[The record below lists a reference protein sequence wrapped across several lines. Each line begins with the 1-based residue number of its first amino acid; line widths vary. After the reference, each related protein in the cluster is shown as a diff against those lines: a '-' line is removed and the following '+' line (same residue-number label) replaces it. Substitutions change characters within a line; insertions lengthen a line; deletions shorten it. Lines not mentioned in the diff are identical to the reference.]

1 MQNKKIN
8 VSREGYKMSFA
19 NVARNQPNLT
29 RTENN
34 AVAMKSTGSALVDLF
49 GTIGALRQKDDEYII
64 QEFNKAQEEN
74 FLLAT
79 KMLFYARNVRG
90 GLGERRTFRIILRH
104 LAFFNPDVVIKNLSN
119 IPLFGRWD
127 DLYSLFGTPVQ
138 EQMWE
143 LIRTQLIDD
152 LNAMNSGR
160 PCSIMAKWL
169 KSVNA
174 SSHVTRNL
182 GHQTALNV
190 GLSDKDYRKLLSDL
204 RRYIDVPER
213 KMSGNDWTE
222 INYPAVSSGAMK
234 NYRKAFGKHDPEGFS
249 EFIGNVEKGVE
260 KIKASTLFPS
270 DIMVAGGLV
279 DNYNRCLSFRKDAV
293 LEAQWKAL
301 PNYVE
306 GNNNVLIMADT
317 SGSMRGLPMA
327 TSVGLA
333 VYFAERNKGA
343 YHNLFLTF
351 SERPMIVEL
360 KGNTLK
366 EKIESIQSLNVANTD
381 LETAFNLILNIATEN
396 DIPQEDLPVSLVI
409 ISDMEFDEAS
419 AGHATVTFFE
429 SMKKKFRNAGYE
441 MPNVVFWN
449 AEERNKSFQAK
460 LDTRG
465 VQLFSGHSASSFRD
479 VVNSIGMTPY
489 EAMLKALSNPMYDV
503 VKV

>member
-1 MQNKKIN
+1 
-8 VSREGYKMSFA
+8 MSFA

-74 FLLAT
+74 LLLAT

-104 LAFFNPDVVIKNLSN
+104 LAFYNPDVVIMNLRL

-127 DLYSLFGTPVQ
+127 DLYSLVGTPV
-138 EQMWE
+138 EEHMWK
-143 LIRTQLIDD
+143 LMRAQLISD
-152 LNAMNSGR
+152 LNAMNRGDS
-160 PCSIMAKWL
+160 CSVMAKWL
-169 KSVNA
+169 KSTNA
-174 SSHVTRNL
+174 SSIETVKL
-182 GHQTALNV
+182 GRLTANNI
-190 GLSDKDYRKLLSDL
+190 GLGEKSYRKLLSDM
-204 RRYIDVPER
+204 RRHIDVTER
-213 KMSGNDWTE
+213 KMSGNQWDLIE
-222 INYPAVSSGAMK
+222 YGNVPSIAMK
-234 NYRKAFGKHDPEGFS
+234 NYRKAFGKHDPEGFA

-270 DIMVAGGLV
+270 DIMVAGGLS
-279 DNYNRCLSFRKDAV
+279 DTYGRGLSFKKDAV

-351 SERPMIVEL
+351 SERPDFVEL
-360 KGNTLK
+360 RGSTLK
-366 EKIESIQSLNVANTD
+366 EKLENIESLNVSNTD
-381 LETAFNLILNIATEN
+381 LEAAFELILRVAREN
-396 DIPQEDLPVSLVI
+396 DVPQEDLPVSLVI
-409 ISDMEFDEAS
+409 ISDMEFDEAT
-419 AGHATVTFFE
+419 AGNATVTFFE
-429 SMKKKFRNAGYE
+429 TMKRRFRSAGYE

-489 EAMLKALSNPMYDV
+489 EAMLKTLSNPMYDV
-503 VKV
+503 VRV